1 MDHGRLMEDDQMVLG
16 SQVYPYTTR
25 TQTSQCII
33 VNQIDGSSSGGEG
46 SKPVKRRRKRRSKSS
61 SATNEGDVAEIG
73 GMLRKRKLTDEQV
86 NMLEYSFG
94 NEHKLE
100 SGRKE
105 KIAGELGL
113 DPRQVAVWFQNRRA
127 RWKNKKLE
135 EEYAKLKNH
144 HDAVVLSQCQ
154 LESQVLKLTEQLSEA
169 QNEIRKLS
177 ERLEEMPTNSS
188 SSSLSVEAN
197 NDAQFDFELAPETNY
212 NNIPFYMLDNNYLQS
227 MEYWDGLYV

>member
-1 MDHGRLMEDDQMVLG
+1 MDQMVLG
-16 SQVYPYTTR
+16 SQVYPYTVQ
-25 TQTSQCII
+25 TQHSQCII
-33 VNQIDGSSSGGEG
+33 VNQIDGSSPAEE
-46 SKPVKRRRKRRSKSS
+46 SKPVKRRRKRKSKGS
-61 SATNEGDVAEIG
+61 SATNEDDVAMIG
-73 GMLRKRKLTDEQV
+73 GMFRKRKLTDEQV
-86 NMLEYSFG
+86 NMLEYSFE

-135 EEYAKLKNH
+135 EEYAKLKSQ
-144 HDAVVLSQCQ
+144 HDTVVLGQCQ
-154 LESQVLKLTEQLSEA
+154 LESQVLKLTDQLSEA

-177 ERLEEMPTNSS
+177 GRLEELSTNSS

-197 NDAQFDFELAPETNY
+197 DAPIDFEFAPETNY
-212 NNIPFYMLDNNYLQS
+212 NIPFYMSDNNYLQN
-227 MEYWDGLYV
+227 MEYWDVCMYN

>member
-1 MDHGRLMEDDQMVLG
+1 MDHGSLMEDQMMLG
-16 SQVYPYTTR
+16 SQVYPYTTQ
-25 TQTSQCII
+25 TQHSQCIII
-33 VNQIDGSSSGGEG
+33 VNQIDGSSSGEG
-46 SKPVKRRRKRRSKSS
+46 SKPVKRRRKRRSKGS
-61 SATNEGDVAEIG
+61 SATIEGDVAELG

-135 EEYAKLKNH
+135 EEYAKLKSH
-144 HDAVVLSQCQ
+144 HDAVVIGQCQ
-154 LESQVLKLTEQLSEA
+154 LESQVLKLTEQLNEA

-177 ERLEEMPTNSS
+177 ERLEEKSTNSS

-197 NDAQFDFELAPETNY
+197 DAPIEFEFAPETNY
-212 NNIPFYMLDNNYLQS
+212 NIPFYMLDNNYLQN
-227 MEYWDGLYV
+227 MESWDGLYV

>member
-1 MDHGRLMEDDQMVLG
+1 MDQMVLG
-16 SQVYPYTTR
+16 SHVYPYTTP
-25 TQTSQCII
+25 THSQCII
-33 VNQIDGSSSGGEG
+33 VNQTDGAPSGDG
-46 SKPVKRRRKRRSKSS
+46 SKPVKRRRKRRSKGS
-61 SATNEGDVAEIG
+61 SATNEDDVATIG
-73 GMLRKRKLTDEQV
+73 AMLRKRKLTDEQM
-86 NMLEYSFG
+86 NMLEYSFE

-105 KIAGELGL
+105 KIARELGL

-135 EEYAKLKNH
+135 EEYAKLKSQ
-144 HDAVVLSQCQ
+144 HDTVLLGQCH
-154 LESQVLKLTEQLSEA
+154 LESQLLKLTEQLSEA

-177 ERLEEMPTNSS
+177 ERLVQETSANSS

-197 NDAQFDFELAPETNY
+197 YAPIEFEFAPDTNY
-212 NNIPFYMLDNNYLQS
+212 SIPFYMMDSNYLQN

>member
-1 MDHGRLMEDDQMVLG
+1 MDQTSVLS
-16 SQVYPYTTR
+16 SQVYPYTM
-25 TQTSQCII
+25 QTHSQCII
-33 VNQIDGSSSGGEG
+33 VNQIDESSSGDG
-46 SKPVKRRRKRRSKSS
+46 SKPVKRRRRRRSKGSL
-61 SATNEGDVAEIG
+61 ATNEDDVRAMEG
-73 GMLRKRKLTDEQV
+73 VFRKRKLTDEQV
-86 NMLEYSFG
+86 TMLEYSFE

-135 EEYAKLKNH
+135 EEYAKLKSQ
-144 HDAVVLSQCQ
+144 HDSVVLGQCQ

-177 ERLEEMPTNSS
+177 ERLVVQETSTNSS
-188 SSSLSVEAN
+188 SSSVSVEAN
-197 NDAQFDFELAPETNY
+197 DAPTDTIHY
-212 NNIPFYMLDNNYLQS
+212 NIPLYMLDNSYLQN
-227 MEYWDGLYV
+227 MEYWDGSYEQF

>member
-1 MDHGRLMEDDQMVLG
+1 MDQMVLG
-16 SQVYPYTTR
+16 SHVYPYTTP
-25 TQTSQCII
+25 THSQCII
-33 VNQIDGSSSGGEG
+33 VNQIDGAPSGDG
-46 SKPVKRRRKRRSKSS
+46 SKPVRRRRKRRSKGSS
-61 SATNEGDVAEIG
+61 PTNEDDVATIG
-73 GMLRKRKLTDEQV
+73 AMLRKRKLTDEQM
-86 NMLEYSFG
+86 NMLEYSFE

-105 KIAGELGL
+105 KIARELGL

-135 EEYAKLKNH
+135 EEYAKLKSQ
-144 HDAVVLSQCQ
+144 HDTVLLGQCH
-154 LESQVLKLTEQLSEA
+154 LESQLLKLTEQLSEA

-177 ERLEEMPTNSS
+177 ERLVQETSANSS

-197 NDAQFDFELAPETNY
+197 YAPIEFEFAPDTNY
-212 NNIPFYMLDNNYLQS
+212 NIPFYMMDSNYLQN

>member
-1 MDHGRLMEDDQMVLG
+1 MDQMVVG
-16 SQVYPYTTR
+16 SHVYPYTTQ
-25 TQTSQCII
+25 TQGSQCII
-33 VNQIDGSSSGGEG
+33 VNQIDRSLSSGEG
-46 SKPVKRRRKRRSKSS
+46 PKPVKRRRKRKGKGS
-61 SATNEGDVAEIG
+61 SATNEDDVAAIG

-86 NMLEYSFG
+86 NMLEYSFE

-135 EEYAKLKNH
+135 EEYAKLKSQ
-144 HDAVVLSQCQ
+144 HDTVVLGQCH
-154 LESQVLKLTEQLSEA
+154 LEVQVLKLTEQLSEA

-177 ERLEEMPTNSS
+177 ERLEEMSTNSS

-197 NDAQFDFELAPETNY
+197 DAPIDFEFAPETNY
-212 NNIPFYMLDNNYLQS
+212 NIPFYMLDNNYLQS
-227 MEYWDGLYV
+227 MEYWDRLYV

>member
-1 MDHGRLMEDDQMVLG
+1 MDQAVLG
-16 SQVYPYTTR
+16 SQAYLYA
-25 TQTSQCII
+25 TQTHNQCII
-33 VNQIDGSSSGGEG
+33 VNQIDGAPSGDG
-46 SKPVKRRRKRRSKSS
+46 SKPVKRRRKRRSKGS
-61 SATNEGDVAEIG
+61 SATNGEDVAAIG
-73 GMLRKRKLTDEQV
+73 RMLRKRKLTDEQM
-86 NMLEYSFG
+86 NMLEYSFE

-105 KIAGELGL
+105 KIARELGL

-135 EEYAKLKNH
+135 EEYAKLK
-144 HDAVVLSQCQ
+144 SQYDTILLGQCH

-169 QNEIRKLS
+169 QSEIRKLS
-177 ERLEEMPTNSS
+177 ERLVQETSTNSS

-197 NDAQFDFELAPETNY
+197 YTPIEFEFGPDTNY
-212 NNIPFYMLDNNYLQS
+212 NIPFYMMDNDYLQN

>member
-1 MDHGRLMEDDQMVLG
+1 MDHTVLS
-16 SQVYPYTTR
+16 SQVYPYTIQ
-25 TQTSQCII
+25 TQSECII
-33 VNQIDGSSSGGEG
+33 VNQIDGSSSGDG
-46 SKPVKRRRKRRSKSS
+46 SKPVKRRRKRRSKES
-61 SATNEGDVAEIG
+61 SANNEDDVRATE
-73 GMLRKRKLTDEQV
+73 GMFRKRKLTDEQV
-86 NMLEYSFG
+86 TMLEYSFE

-135 EEYAKLKNH
+135 EEYAKLKSQ
-144 HDAVVLSQCQ
+144 HDSVVLGQCQ

-177 ERLEEMPTNSS
+177 ERLVVQETSTNSS
-188 SSSLSVEAN
+188 SSSFSVEAN
-197 NDAQFDFELAPETNY
+197 DAPTDFEFSPMDTINY
-212 NNIPFYMLDNNYLQS
+212 NIPLYMLDNNYYLQN
-227 MEYWDGLYV
+227 MEYSDGLYVQF